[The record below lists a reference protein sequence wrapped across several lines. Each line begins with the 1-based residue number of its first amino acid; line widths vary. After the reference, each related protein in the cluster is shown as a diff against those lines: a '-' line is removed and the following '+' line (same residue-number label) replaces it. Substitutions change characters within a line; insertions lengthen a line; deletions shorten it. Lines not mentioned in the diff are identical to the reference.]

1 MHPLAQR
8 FAIINVAANPPVYL
22 DTNNKFTEKLDE
34 ARLFDSLKDG
44 RAALPVMHEALQ
56 IWGDEQKNF
65 AVVPT
70 VRHDVQPIQLKALPP
85 PDFYEV
91 GDATLASTIIDLLS
105 RETVAC
111 SFLPVDNITG
121 AGQMM
126 SGLGTDMHDDR
137 AVGRVA
143 KFSFPGWMEVSE
155 IELLRE
161 SATRFKQWKNC
172 RVVNRGNGFAKW
184 FIVILSA
191 ELK

>member
-1 MHPLAQR
+1 MHPLTQR

-22 DTNNKFTEKLDE
+22 DGHNKFTEKLDE
-34 ARLFDSLKDG
+34 ARLFSSLKEG

-56 IWGDEQKNF
+56 IWGDEQNNF

-70 VRHDVQPIQLKALPP
+70 VRHEVKAPELKSLPH

-91 GDATLASTIIDLLS
+91 GDATVASTIVDMLCH
-105 RETVAC
+105 ENVARY
-111 SFLPVDNITG
+111 FMPVDNITG
-121 AGQMM
+121 AGQVM

-137 AVGRVA
+137 AVGRMA
-143 KFSFPGWMEVSE
+143 KFSFPGWMEISE
-155 IELLRE
+155 VELLRE
-161 SATRFKQWKNC
+161 SATRHNQWKNC
-172 RVVNRGNGFAKW
+172 RVVHRGNGFAKW